1 MGYEGG
7 KVVVDTD
14 VLIDYL
20 RGRRPAV
27 DELVRMMDQGVVL
40 ATTVVNI
47 FELSWGAY
55 RLGRTR
61 EVEDLVEAL
70 TILDLTVREAVKAG
84 EEIAYLSSIGQTI
97 EIRDLLIGVMARENG
112 YAVYTGNTKHFGMIR
127 GLRVIPY
134 RRG

>member
-84 EEIAYLSSIGQTI
+84 EEIAHLTSIGQII